1 MCGRKVSECRSKEGK
16 RRGGRGREEGGNEKQ
31 DLRLV
36 SYPCIIQKENG
47 ELGEVVDMDEV
58 EIVNACSTE

>member
-1 MCGRKVSECRSKEGK
+1 MYGRRVSECRRQEGK
-16 RRGGRGREEGGNEKQ
+16 RRGGREREERGKGRQ

-47 ELGEVVDMDEV
+47 ELG
-58 EIVNACSTE
+58 